1 MNRQLAVEIDEDILS
16 EQCQALSMTLT
27 ALPSIIKQIHILASN
42 TTCCASKMGCEGDVL
57 RVVAKDIQRLGV
69 EVVSSIDEVSLLIN
83 DLMALVAGTAKAD
96 TLQRYQVT
104 TLLRQLDLALS
115 PISTIAR
122 KGEYLAVYSSLEAV
136 HLSEEGRYIETMA
149 SKLKVLMIQLNTH
162 YKQQNIMLQNMIETA
177 QSRPLGLI

>member
-1 MNRQLAVEIDEDILS
+1 MAMNRQLAVDIEEDVFS
-16 EQCQALSMTLT
+16 EQCQALSMTLA
-27 ALPSIIKQIHILASN
+27 ALDPIIKQMHILASN

-69 EVVSSIDEVSLLIN
+69 EVVASIDEASLLSN
-83 DLMALVAGTAKAD
+83 DLMALVSGTAKAD
-96 TLQRYQVT
+96 TLQRYQVI

-115 PISTIAR
+115 PISTTAR

-149 SKLKVLMIQLNTH
+149 SKLKVLMTQLNAH
-162 YKQQNIMLQNMIETA
+162 YKQQNVMLQNMA